1 MSRSDSN
8 ALRWVA
14 RRKNPGAV
22 ARGRV
27 LQSTL
32 QNFKNTDPAKRA
44 VGYAAVDRYVRDGM
58 CVGLGTGTTAYW
70 AVERVGR
77 RVADGER
84 IVAVATS
91 SDTERLCLELGIPL
105 VDLLSRP
112 MPVAI
117 DGADEV
123 APDWSLTKGGGGA
136 LFREK
141 IVALACERYVVIVTE
156 QKLVPELG
164 KFPLPVEIVP
174 YAAPYVR
181 REIELH
187 SAGIE
192 ITQRKAGPQPFVTD
206 NGNWIFDCHFGR
218 ILEPRALD
226 ERLREI
232 HGVIATGIFCGIAG
246 DVLVGEAGGSVRS
259 LRPERDS
266 C

>member
-1 MSRSDSN
+1 MFRSDSHT
-8 ALRWVA
+8 LRWVA
-14 RRKNPGAV
+14 PNNPGA
-22 ARGRV
+22 ATRGRV
-27 LQSTL
+27 LQTTL
-32 QNFKNTDPAKRA
+32 QNFENTDPAKRA
-44 VGYAAVDRYVRDGM
+44 VGHAAVDRYVRDGT

-70 AVERVGR
+70 AIERVGR
-77 RVADGER
+77 RVANGER

-91 SDTERLCLELGIPL
+91 SETEQLCRRLSIPL
-105 VDLLSRP
+105 VELLSRP

-141 IVALACERYVVIVTE
+141 TVALACERYVVIVTE
-156 QKLVPELG
+156 QKLVPALG

-187 SAGIE
+187 FAGVE
-192 ITQRKAGPQPFVTD
+192 ITRRGAGPQPFVTD

-218 ILEPRALD
+218 ILDPRALD

-232 HGVIATGIFCGIAG
+232 HGVIGTGIFCGVAA

-259 LRPERDS
+259 LRPDRDS